1 MPYPLS
7 KEYTDYNAIAL
18 DLKKH
23 IAYLMRRRLSS
34 IGPKFIR
41 NIKKR
46 EIWRRQLNYYTYLMS
61 CERRILIY
69 IIYHTRNCIDCYC
82 VIFEITKSSF
92 IVYFQKF
99 IIMSDLD
106 LTKNHVYVGNIDKAL
121 EWSGFKDGDTSS
133 INDEH
138 KKRLVFQVRDRI
150 KNYLQLDNVSFL
162 FGTGSSIHLGAAGI
176 QNIPRR
182 IENDILRSESGEVR
196 EDFKK
201 YVTVLQRP
209 LLNSCRPEKDK
220 KFKDDKDGRKWDL
233 IYDGTYIRNY
243 EEADETDKANKTTH
257 YGEILLQFEQ
267 LLNYLT
273 ALLFQH
279 EAEKDDAGSKRIQNL
294 ITALKKS
301 LFGIC
306 DVHGLTT
313 SDKDLVRIKE
323 KGHEVEFRRNKYLFH
338 ERFLKSLMQRPLNLQ
353 RANIFTS
360 NYDLAFEYA
369 FDNLGIKYIDGFS
382 GFHHRYFKPE
392 TFNYDIFYPGS
403 TTAGKVQR
411 IEKVVRYFKIH
422 GSISWVSDNQ
432 RTPSNVYGIEEMPIE
447 LIKRK
452 AEDDDDEF
460 NYGNLMIYPT
470 AVKKTY
476 TLDLPYSELFRHFS
490 YCVSQP
496 QSVLFTVGY
505 SFCDEHINDLI
516 YQALSNPSFTLI
528 VIDLKGCEKSTEI
541 NRLRSLNDPRIIIIE
556 GDFLGDFL
564 TLADTLMPDFLDTSS
579 EDKVAHTL
587 NKLLNESANSDG
599 K

>member
-1 MPYPLS
+1 M
-7 KEYTDYNAIAL
+7 K
-18 DLKKH
+18 
-23 IAYLMRRRLSS
+23 
-34 IGPKFIR
+34 
-41 NIKKR
+41 
-46 EIWRRQLNYYTYLMS
+46 
-61 CERRILIY
+61 
-69 IIYHTRNCIDCYC
+69 
-82 VIFEITKSSF
+82 
-92 IVYFQKF
+92 
-99 IIMSDLD
+99 IMNFN
-106 LTKNHVYVGNIDKAL
+106 KNHVYIGSGDKVN
-121 EWSGFKDGDTSS
+121 EWAGLKDGETPVDDHQ
-133 INDEH
+133 N
-138 KKRLVFQVRDRI
+138 KLVAQVREKI

-176 QNIPRR
+176 QNIS
-182 IENDILRSESGEVR
+182 EQVEKDIANSDDADIK

-201 YVTVLQRP
+201 YVTTLQKS
-209 LLNSCRPEKDK
+209 LLDSATPEKDK
-220 KFKDDKDGRKWDL
+220 KFQYEIIKGAEEWNL

-243 EEADETDKANKTTH
+243 KLAEKPVEKEETESNAKEVAEDAVGTETEDVSKH
-257 YGEILLQFEQ
+257 YGEILLQFEL

-279 EAEKDDAGSKRIQNL
+279 DAEKDNDGSERIQKL

-306 DVHGLTT
+306 DVHERQT
-313 SDKDLVRIKE
+313 SERDWKRIKE
-323 KGHEVEFRRNKYLFH
+323 KNLEMEFSRNKYLFH
-338 ERFLKSLMQRPLNLQ
+338 EKFLKSLMQRPLNLQ

-411 IEKVVRYFKIH
+411 IEKVVRYYKLH
-422 GSISWVSDNQ
+422 GSISWVSDNE

-452 AEDDDDEF
+452 ADDTKDKL

-470 AVKKTY
+470 AVKKSY
-476 TLDLPYSELFRHFS
+476 TLDLPYSELFRHFA
-490 YCVSQP
+490 YCISQP

-505 SFCDEHINDLI
+505 SFCDEHFNDII
-516 YQALSNPSFTLI
+516 YQALSNPTFTL
-528 VIDLKGCEKSTEI
+528 VIIDFNGCQKSAEI
-541 NRLRSLNDPRIIIIE
+541 KRLRDLNDPRIIIIE

-564 TLADTLMPDFLDTSS
+564 TLANTLMPDFMETSS
-579 EDKVAHTL
+579 EDKVSKTL
-587 NKLLNESANSDG
+587 NKLLESKTDG
-599 K
+599 NGK